1 MIKTYFFVIEKFY
14 EIENYSGGSKNC
26 LSVEK
31 KRSWVQEGVPGK
43 KNMFTTF
50 KEKVHLI

>member
-1 MIKTYFFVIEKFY
+1 
-14 EIENYSGGSKNC
+14 
-26 LSVEK
+26 VEK

-50 KEKVHLI
+50 KEKVHLIWEKKNIKYNKNTHKA